1 MYGPFQKARH
11 VLRGGA
17 ALVLALLLCA
27 AMPARAAGVTA
38 GGADQDTSARML
50 VPVGHTVG
58 IKLFARGVMVV
69 KAPESG
75 TPADDCGL
83 QTGDIIVKCGG
94 PAGRW
99 PSPHSPGAGIGTAL
113 RRLRRRRR
121 I

>member
-69 KAPESG
+69 KAPES
-75 TPADDCGL
+75 TCRVRKMCWHSACRPA
-83 QTGDIIVKCGG
+83 TSSSN
-94 PAGRW
+94 AAA
-99 PSPHSPGAGIGTAL
+99 SP
-113 RRLRRRRR
+113 
-121 I
+121 

>member
-27 AMPARAAGVTA
+27 AMPGARCRCDGRRQL
-38 GGADQDTSARML
+38 DQDTSARML

-75 TPADDCGL
+75 HARG
-83 QTGDIIVKCGG
+83 
-94 PAGRW
+94 
-99 PSPHSPGAGIGTAL
+99 
-113 RRLRRRRR
+113 
-121 I
+121 

>member
-11 VLRGGA
+11 ALRGGA

-38 GGADQDTSARML
+38 GGTDQDTSARML

-83 QTGDIIVKCGG
+83 Q
-94 PAGRW
+94 
-99 PSPHSPGAGIGTAL
+99 
-113 RRLRRRRR
+113 
-121 I
+121 